1 MALISFGYR
10 VDMYAIAP
18 PTELGAYIV
27 AYDLD
32 GILKQK
38 DHLGIVSLVGSG
50 TSGSSGSSG
59 TSGVDGIVGGQ
70 LFYFNESV
78 AGYTASYKELGNSP
92 VISSEEIV
100 TKTLAPTESNVLM
113 SSYISDSLGLT
124 VVPGGVQ
131 RFSLHYL
138 KGSSQSNIS
147 TYAVVQLA
155 NENGDK
161 YYDLG
166 ATQAIAYSN
175 TQEIGWQN
183 GNVVNISL
191 DIISITTE
199 ILETDRIVI
208 SLYTNN
214 LDTTTQSVSF
224 YTEGSNNYSYVQT
237 STAVVPGPQGATG
250 HGVTSSFYLQ
260 GTNDY
265 SYDTTSDI
273 YRTGSLAIGTSGS
286 STSKLHVYA
295 TQSGAFK
302 LEDGSQGDSYIL
314 TSDASGVATWT
325 ASVPFLTGSYSV
337 IRTLVDNSQLIP
349 EKQYVINDY
358 VHKYY
363 IENTNTSNIKHYKTV
378 TSRISNFLVL
388 DGDYEYDLTVG
399 MTITIESLPIGYSG
413 SLIVGQ
419 TTTVTEAPSSYYFRF
434 ANGMHSTSTSIGVVI
449 SFGLPRFETLTGL
462 IGTTV
467 SDANLKVVMK
477 PGGLLNTDVHDGTI
491 YGDMSA
497 LENFAPPTEKL
508 LLRARTSNTFYEEA
522 ESLTFKN
529 DKVIYDINDSIVLN
543 DNLEVISTRNGF
555 VGRRFNEVLGIDI
568 NKDWRAQKYRR
579 WLLPTEYRDNLLNL
593 TLGTS
598 SLNSNQDKYL
608 YTSEL
613 LGTASNGYMY
623 LGKSLETT
631 DITLAATSS
640 VTSGSILSYGVT
652 FSTNQIN
659 FKDYP
664 IFKLDSNLAPVK
676 VSKVKID
683 NLSNSVFIGNTTNF
697 NYDLYLELTTLS
709 ESTFQGNIVFFGT
722 NIRLSNINSLSD
734 LNIDGSFITFDTVNF
749 LSTITANI
757 SDTTINNSIFGSM
770 KFGVFLS
777 GYGSLPNANTQ
788 VRWFTLFLYNS
799 TIGSSVLGCG
809 FSTLN
814 ISYSKINGITLFK
827 YGGTLDIKNT
837 EIGDFTIP
845 NSVQYKSLL
854 VQDYVI
860 TDTRLLNKD
869 ILVTS
874 NINNFIVKTDVN
886 GILYYDNIDIITGL
900 PTKFYYNDTTK
911 LYTPINSGSTFYI
924 QGGTSSAYNTTS
936 DIYRTGTL
944 NIGTGTATDGRFV
957 VSSATGSVSLIVDN
971 TGSVYNI
978 SRGLNNTLFG
988 YKALYSN
995 TTGSQNTVIG
1005 YNALNLNSIG
1015 NNNVAI
1021 GSSSLLVS
1029 TSGSDNVSIGQNSM
1043 MSNTFGGLNVAIG
1056 SGVMVNNTSGQ
1067 ANVAIGVSALLANT
1081 SGANNVAIGAFAL
1094 FSSVTGTNST
1104 AIGFEALRLTNG
1116 GVENT
1121 AVGYH
1126 SLRENTTGSDN
1137 TSIGYNS
1144 LRNNTTGSYNV
1155 AVGPFALGSGN
1166 TTSSESVA
1174 IGYESLFLNTSVS
1187 RNTAVGYQSM
1197 RQNTTGYYNVS
1208 FGHQSLKSNTSGEYN
1223 TAIGRASLFSNTVG
1237 IYNTAVGADCL
1248 ISITSGQDNTVIGAF
1263 AMNGTQTGSQNVA
1276 IGLGAGRYFGTG
1288 FSNNLVCNSSVFI
1301 GHNAVPLAGSQTN
1314 QIVIG
1319 AGAVGNGSNTV
1330 TLGNNNITRT
1340 VLKGNIGAGT
1350 ASPSTKLHVYGT
1362 QSGAFRL
1369 EDGTQAAGYIL
1380 KSDINGVG
1388 TWGRTDRLFN
1398 FASNTYQTVSG
1409 TISATSS
1416 AISSTMFGTGDVL
1429 KVQSI
1434 ITLSAAST
1442 ATASISYFINSTPS
1456 LSGATQIATYD
1467 GPINNRVIWTDR
1479 NFWSV
1484 GGTFNARN
1492 FGNSS
1497 QTSVSNSSSAL
1508 GSVAI
1513 PSTFYILVVVTTTGT
1528 DLACISSVVIQKL

>member
-1 MALISFGYR
+1 
-10 VDMYAIAP
+10 
-18 PTELGAYIV
+18 
-27 AYDLD
+27 
-32 GILKQK
+32 
-38 DHLGIVSLVGSG
+38 
-50 TSGSSGSSG
+50 
-59 TSGVDGIVGGQ
+59 
-70 LFYFNESV
+70 
-78 AGYTASYKELGNSP
+78 
-92 VISSEEIV
+92 
-100 TKTLAPTESNVLM
+100 
-113 SSYISDSLGLT
+113 
-124 VVPGGVQ
+124 
-131 RFSLHYL
+131 
-138 KGSSQSNIS
+138 
-147 TYAVVQLA
+147 
-155 NENGDK
+155 
-161 YYDLG
+161 
-166 ATQAIAYSN
+166 
-175 TQEIGWQN
+175 
-183 GNVVNISL
+183 
-191 DIISITTE
+191 
-199 ILETDRIVI
+199 
-208 SLYTNN
+208 
-214 LDTTTQSVSF
+214 
-224 YTEGSNNYSYVQT
+224 
-237 STAVVPGPQGATG
+237 
-250 HGVTSSFYLQ
+250 
-260 GTNDY
+260 
-265 SYDTTSDI
+265 
-273 YRTGSLAIGTSGS
+273 
-286 STSKLHVYA
+286 
-295 TQSGAFK
+295 
-302 LEDGSQGDSYIL
+302 L

-598 SLNSNQDKYL
+598 SLNSNQDTYL

-613 LGTASNGYMY
+613 LGTASNSYMY
-623 LGKSLETT
+623 LGRSLETT

-683 NLSNSVFIGNTTNF
+683 NLTNSVFIGNTTNF
-697 NYDLYLELTTLS
+697 NYNLYLELTTLS
-709 ESTFQGNIVFFGT
+709 ESTFQGNIIFFGT

-814 ISYSKINGITLFK
+814 ISYSKINGITLFN

-936 DIYRTGTL
+936 NIYRTGAL

-957 VSSATGSVSLIVDN
+957 VSSATGSASLIVDN

-988 YKALYSN
+988 HFSLSAN
-995 TTGSQNTVIG
+995 TTGTRN
-1005 YNALNLNSIG
+1005 
-1015 NNNVAI
+1015 
-1021 GSSSLLVS
+1021 
-1029 TSGSDNVSIGQNSM
+1029 
-1043 MSNTFGGLNVAIG
+1043 
-1056 SGVMVNNTSGQ
+1056 
-1067 ANVAIGVSALLANT
+1067 
-1081 SGANNVAIGAFAL
+1081 
-1094 FSSVTGTNST
+1094 T
-1104 AIGFEALRLTNG
+1104 AIGNSGLR
-1116 GVENT
+1116 
-1121 AVGYH
+1121 
-1126 SLRENTTGSDN
+1126 SNTTGSDN
-1137 TSIGYNS
+1137 LGIGFNALINNVSSQRNIAIGSYALNNTNSGGSNIAIGYEALFSTGQSNNIAIGHQS
-1144 LRNNTTGSYNV
+1144 LRTNVNGNFNTAVGHSVLQNNQGNFNTAVGFNCLSNNTEGGTNTAIGYLALSNTTTAGSNVAVGLSTLQNTTGSVNVAIGNFAMNNGGGNFNV
-1155 AVGPFALGSGN
+1155 AVGPETLQ
-1166 TTSSESVA
+1166 
-1174 IGYESLFLNTSVS
+1174 LNTSS
-1187 RNTAVGYQSM
+1187 NTVAVGYQAL
-1197 RQNTTGYYNVS
+1197 QN
-1208 FGHQSLKSNTSGEYN
+1208 NTSGN
-1223 TAIGRASLFSNTVG
+1223 
-1237 IYNTAVGADCL
+1237 
-1248 ISITSGQDNTVIGAF
+1248 
-1263 AMNGTQTGSQNVA
+1263 QNVA
-1276 IGLGAGRYFGTG
+1276 IGQGALKANTTGGNNTAVGWLTLFANTTGNANTVVGRAAGSAITTGSNNVGYGANALFSCTIGSDNVAIGISAIGGSNNGSNNVGVGNLAGRDSSTT
-1288 FSNNLVCNSSVFI
+1288 NNVTVTNSVFI
-1301 GHNAVPLAGSQTN
+1301 GNETKALQGSQTN

-1319 AGAVGNGSNTV
+1319 YQAIGAGSDSV
-1330 TLGNNNITRT
+1330 TLGNNDITKT
-1340 VLKGNIGAGT
+1340 ILKGNVGIGLTG
-1350 ASPSTKLHVYGT
+1350 PSTKLHIYAT

-1369 EDGTQAAGYIL
+1369 QDGTQAAGYIL
-1380 KSDINGVG
+1380 TSDVNGV
-1388 TWGRTDRLFN
+1388 
-1398 FASNTYQTVSG
+1398 ASW
-1409 TISATSS
+1409 
-1416 AISSTMFGTGDVL
+1416 
-1429 KVQSI
+1429 
-1434 ITLSAAST
+1434 
-1442 ATASISYFINSTPS
+1442 TASISGGSIGGTLYSYVAGNGTPTQNATELENSYTTAKAISGLSASNRYKIIIGKGVYQFTGQFIINTQFIDFVSLTSDADVEFPNGINVTANDVFLKGLRTPVAFQLAGNLNLLKCENCVGGDYSFEDIISGTFINCEGGTYAFGGTS
-1456 LSGATQIATYD
+1456 LASGTFIDCKGGDGSFGAGSGASGIFT
-1467 GPINNRVIWTDR
+1467 NC
-1479 NFWSV
+1479 V
-1484 GGTFNARN
+1484 GGYSS
-1492 FGNSS
+1492 FGAGSTASGIFTNCIGGEDSFGGYL
-1497 QTSVSNSSSAL
+1497 TSAL
-1508 GSVAI
+1508 TGKLFYCRLTVG
-1513 PSTFYILVVVTTTGT
+1513 TFKTVSGGGRTYYCVDGNGNVNN
-1528 DLACISSVVIQKL
+1528 Q

>member
-32 GILKQK
+32 GVLKQK
-38 DHLGIVSLVGSG
+38 DHLGVVSLVGSG
-50 TSGSSGSSG
+50 TSGTSGSSG

-78 AGYTASYKELGNSP
+78 TGYTASYKELGNSP

-183 GNVVNISL
+183 GNVVHINL

-199 ILETDRIVI
+199 ILATDRIVI
-208 SLYTNN
+208 SLYANN

-224 YTEGSNNYSYVQT
+224 YTEGTNNYSYVQT

-295 TQSGAFK
+295 TQSGAFH
-302 LEDGSQGDSYIL
+302 LEDGTQGDSYVL
-314 TSDASGVATWT
+314 VSDINGVATWT
-325 ASVPFLTGSYSV
+325 ASVPFLTGGYSV
-337 IRTLVDNSQLIP
+337 IKTLVDNSQLVP

-363 IENTNTSNIKHYKTV
+363 IENTNTSNIKTYKTV

-388 DGDYEYDLTVG
+388 DGDYEYNLTVG

-449 SFGLPRFETLTGL
+449 SFALPRFETLTGL
-462 IGTTV
+462 IGATI
-467 SDANLKVVMK
+467 SDTNLKVVMK
-477 PGGLLNTDVHDGTI
+477 PGGILNTDVHDGTI

-555 VGRRFNEVLGIDI
+555 ISRRFNDVLGIDI
-568 NKDWRAQKYRR
+568 DKDWRVQKYRR

-598 SLNSNQDKYL
+598 SLNSNQDQYL

-613 LGTASNGYMY
+613 LGTASNSYMY
-623 LGKSLETT
+623 LGRSLETT

-683 NLSNSVFIGNTTNF
+683 NLTNSVFIGNTTNF

-709 ESTFQGNIVFFGT
+709 ESTFQGNIIFFGT

-749 LSTITANI
+749 LSTISANI

-777 GYGSLPNANTQ
+777 GHGSLPNSNTQ

-827 YGGTLDIKNT
+827 YGGTLDIKNS

-845 NSVQYKSLL
+845 NRVQYKSLR
-854 VQDYVI
+854 VQNYFM
-860 TDTRLLNKD
+860 TDSRLLNKD
-869 ILVTS
+869 ILVTN
-874 NINNFIVKTDVN
+874 NISNFIVKTDIN

-911 LYTPINSGSTFYI
+911 LYTSTNSGSIFYI

-988 YKALYSN
+988 HFALSAN
-995 TTGSQNTVIG
+995 TTGTRN
-1005 YNALNLNSIG
+1005 
-1015 NNNVAI
+1015 
-1021 GSSSLLVS
+1021 
-1029 TSGSDNVSIGQNSM
+1029 
-1043 MSNTFGGLNVAIG
+1043 
-1056 SGVMVNNTSGQ
+1056 
-1067 ANVAIGVSALLANT
+1067 
-1081 SGANNVAIGAFAL
+1081 
-1094 FSSVTGTNST
+1094 T
-1104 AIGFEALRLTNG
+1104 AIGNSGLR
-1116 GVENT
+1116 
-1121 AVGYH
+1121 
-1126 SLRENTTGSDN
+1126 SNTTGSDN
-1137 TSIGYNS
+1137 LGIGFNALINNVSSQRNIAIGSYA
-1144 LRNNTTGSYNV
+1144 LNNTNSGGSNI
-1155 AVGPFALGSGN
+1155 
-1166 TTSSESVA
+1166 A
-1174 IGYESLFLNTSVS
+1174 IGYEALFSTGQSNNIAIGHQSLRANLNGNFNTAVGHFALQNNEGTF
-1187 RNTAVGYQSM
+1187 NTAVGYQSLSA
-1197 RQNTTGYYNVS
+1197 NTGSV
-1208 FGHQSLKSNTSGEYN
+1208 N
-1223 TAIGRASLFSNTVG
+1223 TAIGYRALSNTTTTGSNVAVGLSALENTTGSVNVAIGNFAMNNGGGNFNVAVGPETLQLNTSSNTVAIG
-1237 IYNTAVGADCL
+1237 YQALQNN
-1248 ISITSGQDNTVIGAF
+1248 TSGN
-1263 AMNGTQTGSQNVA
+1263 QNVA
-1276 IGLGAGRYFGTG
+1276 IGQGALKANTTGGTNTAVGWLTLFANTTGSGNTVVGRAAGSAITTGSNNVGYGTNALFSCTIGSDNVAIGSSAIGGSNNGSGNVGVGNFAGRDSSTT
-1288 FSNNLVCNSSVFI
+1288 NNVTVTNSVFI
-1301 GHNAVPLAGSQTN
+1301 GNETKALTGSQTN

-1319 AGAVGNGSNTV
+1319 YQAIGAGSNTV
-1330 TLGNNNITRT
+1330 TIGNTSIIKTILRGT
-1340 VLKGNIGAGT
+1340 VNMANL
-1350 ASPSTKLHVYGT
+1350 P
-1362 QSGAFRL
+1362 
-1369 EDGTQAAGYIL
+1369 
-1380 KSDINGVG
+1380 
-1388 TWGRTDRLFN
+1388 
-1398 FASNTYQTVSG
+1398 
-1409 TISATSS
+1409 TSS
-1416 AISSTMFGTGDVL
+1416 VGLVAGDLWNNSGV
-1429 KVQSI
+1429 VNI
-1434 ITLSAAST
+1434 I
-1442 ATASISYFINSTPS
+1442 
-1456 LSGATQIATYD
+1456 
-1467 GPINNRVIWTDR
+1467 
-1479 NFWSV
+1479 
-1484 GGTFNARN
+1484 
-1492 FGNSS
+1492 
-1497 QTSVSNSSSAL
+1497 
-1508 GSVAI
+1508 
-1513 PSTFYILVVVTTTGT
+1513 
-1528 DLACISSVVIQKL
+1528 